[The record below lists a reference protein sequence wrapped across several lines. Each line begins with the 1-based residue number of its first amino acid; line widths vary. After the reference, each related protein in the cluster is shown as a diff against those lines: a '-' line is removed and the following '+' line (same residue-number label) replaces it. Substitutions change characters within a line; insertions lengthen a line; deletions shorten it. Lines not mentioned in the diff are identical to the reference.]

1 MPSKQI
7 AILIDTSGSMYIPA
21 SPGGP
26 DKIERAIEGVKLFVE
41 TLIARLFEINVGPE
55 TEIIKRTR
63 RRFAVSIH
71 RFAEQRQVLPDAPQ
85 IDCQLISAS
94 TEIELPASLQALRT
108 APDVLIDQSAN
119 AAVVGDMTNLFGA
132 VHQVADYLVDPANA
146 PDWPVDHRVILL
158 LSDGIQNIPRWGY
171 TQTNYE
177 SDNGVD
183 FDDILDDDSRN
194 ISLIAWGVGED
205 ALEAVLQTLV
215 ADADGSAG
223 LSSTNTLVES
233 DPLEPD
239 MASPFADAMTELLED
254 NALLPLR
261 PVGGSASG
269 YRWEQFTLP
278 RRERRLKSDKHEH
291 ACGNAAEFEFE
302 SDEINEAILVTLVA
316 HDDGAPSLEL
326 VSPSGEVFAAWT
338 PGVRV
343 VQTAH
348 AISLKVVKPEPGL
361 WRAWVHGDPRGREL
375 VLDLMARGVSP
386 AIDLHAEAT
395 PAVLEDG
402 EKTEIYVSIRGPK
415 GKPLDGFRATATVD
429 GKTTSLSERDADG
442 RLHGPV
448 LVGKDGS
455 TKIRVEV
462 TGKID
467 GKAVRRWATA
477 SVHRGKSPDTRLVV
491 TPARLEIGSKAE
503 LRVTLRGRSFTDQSQ
518 LVFGDDL
525 IVRGT
530 KLVDEHTMLV
540 RVEIARDARPGVR
553 HIASL
558 SPHAETAKGI
568 ELFDPRGLIL
578 RGRLDALHY
587 DRLGKLVAIAWQ
599 GGGRTPIGEVSP
611 ALLQR
616 LEQAFAHGLDLD
628 LDLDADAHVRRIV
641 TRRPT

>member
-1 MPSKQI
+1 GGRGRRTTRPRYRRGRWRQLHPRGTRRRRRERRLLRWRCRLRRRRMVRRRLRQYALHGRSARRWPRRHLPLWHRRIRRRRCAVPRGWRRRRIHGRWRRPSSERRQHMGFGRWRWFTQSRPQSHLDGGGSRRSRSSHDHLVTQGKSMPSKQI

-205 ALEAVLQTLV
+205 ALEAVLQTRV

-223 LSSTNTLVES
+223 LSSPNTLVES

-239 MASPFADAMTELLED
+239 MASPFADAMPELLED

-302 SDEINEAILVTLVA
+302 SDEINEAILVTLVT
-316 HDDGAPSLEL
+316 HDDWAPSLEL
-326 VSPSGEVFAAWT
+326 VAPSGEVFAAWT
-338 PGVRV
+338 PGVR
-343 VQTAH
+343 
-348 AISLKVVKPEPGL
+348 
-361 WRAWVHGDPRGREL
+361 D
-375 VLDLMARGVSP
+375 
-386 AIDLHAEAT
+386 
-395 PAVLEDG
+395 
-402 EKTEIYVSIRGPK
+402 
-415 GKPLDGFRATATVD
+415 
-429 GKTTSLSERDADG
+429 
-442 RLHGPV
+442 
-448 LVGKDGS
+448 
-455 TKIRVEV
+455 
-462 TGKID
+462 
-467 GKAVRRWATA
+467 
-477 SVHRGKSPDTRLVV
+477 
-491 TPARLEIGSKAE
+491 
-503 LRVTLRGRSFTDQSQ
+503 
-518 LVFGDDL
+518 
-525 IVRGT
+525 
-530 KLVDEHTMLV
+530 
-540 RVEIARDARPGVR
+540 
-553 HIASL
+553 
-558 SPHAETAKGI
+558 
-568 ELFDPRGLIL
+568 
-578 RGRLDALHY
+578 
-587 DRLGKLVAIAWQ
+587 
-599 GGGRTPIGEVSP
+599 
-611 ALLQR
+611 
-616 LEQAFAHGLDLD
+616 
-628 LDLDADAHVRRIV
+628 
-641 TRRPT
+641 